1 LAFTSADARLQLHQ
15 VYELMAIEGQ
25 PGYEQIAF
33 GEKAI
38 GELLTFM
45 GMVPEK
51 GVTELIFRLSDGVP
65 IIKIAELYNVLVWSA
80 ENRGGI
86 ELELIQ
92 EWFYS
97 TQPRRIAV
105 ALQVDIFPS
114 NSMQESQRILE
125 EISKKYRNLSRL
137 CSLLRK
143 EVDHRLAEEESWA
156 KYRRDTFEMPKE
168 MTSSIMG
175 IIKDIKRVE

>member
-1 LAFTSADARLQLHQ
+1 
-15 VYELMAIEGQ
+15 MIIEGK

-33 GEKAI
+33 SENTFEA
-38 GELLTFM
+38 LLTFLA
-45 GMVPEK
+45 MVPAK

-65 IIKIAELYNVLVWSA
+65 VIKLAELYNVLVWSA

-86 ELELIQ
+86 DLEAIQ

-97 TQPRRIAV
+97 KQPRRIEI

-125 EISKKYRNLSRL
+125 EISKKFLHLKHL
-137 CSLLRK
+137 CDALLR
-143 EVDHRLAEEESWA
+143 EVDHRLAEEEAWA

-168 MTSSIMG
+168 MTPDIMQM
-175 IIKDIKRVE
+175 IREIKK